1 MNRFN
6 GKLQALVGA
15 IALASLPGMAK
26 AQLAQNVSV
35 DIRALSLGNAVTA
48 DPPGISSVHYNP
60 AGLAHI
66 QGLQTD
72 VQNLLVDFNIRRE
85 FQAPNGFDVFG
96 YSDDPVVCDD
106 APDDGEGTCANFKDY
121 GVSKVSN
128 PALFVPGLKKFI
140 NWPKGIPLAA
150 PLAGAAYR
158 PPGSKITYASAIYA
172 PMVAGFA
179 QPEGDPGNYMG
190 QQVAVERITYL
201 SPAASYQIT
210 DNLAIG
216 GSVGVSY
223 QGLGMKTDLRFPN
236 ELIGVFRLIDED
248 ICAPFKKNGSIVSD
262 LLLFGVCN
270 AEEGIGPFKKF
281 GSLEVGLEQ
290 TISPSYNLGLL
301 WEPSND
307 FAFGMVYQSAS
318 PMIMKGD
325 YTVENTKGARE
336 LIAGLNS
343 SVTGKILVALL
354 GFPSYVP
361 EKETGHV
368 SLKLDYPAHFQAGV
382 KYKLFPE
389 MQFNV
394 DVGWTDYQ
402 KWQSFDFVFD
412 REVSALRIAKLLA
425 PGVTNTSLSLPLR
438 FQSPW
443 SWGIGM
449 EYSMTDRL
457 KFRLGYEPRRSAI
470 PDDRRSTMLPINNT
484 QLFGSGIGYRFDQD
498 TEIDLTA
505 AFLRSRDHIPADT
518 SGLANQT
525 GVNNLL
531 LNPYA
536 GLNVKTSARII
547 ILGAAYRTRW

>member
-1 MNRFN
+1 MKRITP
-6 GKLQALVGA
+6 KVHALA
-15 IALASLPGMAK
+15 LALALASLSDAVH
-26 AQLAQNVSV
+26 AALAQNVSV

-48 DPPGISSVHYNP
+48 DPPGVSAVHYNP
-60 AGLAHI
+60 AALSHI

-85 FQAPNGFDVFG
+85 FQAPNGFNVFG
-96 YSDDPVVCDD
+96 YSDDPVVCND
-106 APDDGEGTCANFKDY
+106 APDDGYGTCADFKDY
-121 GVSKVSN
+121 GVSKVNN
-128 PALFVPGLKKFI
+128 PALFVPGLKKLT
-140 NWPKGIPLAA
+140 NWPKGLPLAA

-158 PPGSKITYASAIYA
+158 APGSKVTYATAFYA
-172 PMVAGFA
+172 PMVAGFG
-179 QPEGDPGNYMG
+179 QLDGDPGNFMG
-190 QQVAVERITYL
+190 RQVAVERITYL
-201 SPAASYQIT
+201 SPSASYQIT
-210 DNLAIG
+210 DNLSVG
-216 GSVGVSY
+216 GSIGLSY

-236 ELIGVFRLIDED
+236 ELIGVFRLLDED
-248 ICAPFKKNGSIVSD
+248 VCAPFKKNGSIVTD

-270 AEEGIGPFKKF
+270 AEESIGPFKKF
-281 GSLEVGLEQ
+281 GSLNVGLEQ

-307 FAFGMVYQSAS
+307 FALGLVYQSSS
-318 PMIMKGD
+318 PMIMKGN
-325 YTVENTKGARE
+325 YTVSNAKGARD
-336 LIAGLNS
+336 LVAGLNS

-354 GFPSYVP
+354 GFPSFVP
-361 EKETGHV
+361 EEESGHV
-368 SLKLDYPAHFQAGV
+368 SLNLDYPAHFQAGI

-389 MQFNV
+389 LQLNF
-394 DVGWTDYQ
+394 DLGWTDFA
-402 KWQSFDFVFD
+402 KWQAFDFVFD

-425 PGVTNTSLSLPLR
+425 PGVTNTSLSLPLK

-443 SWGIGM
+443 NWGAGL

-470 PDDRRSTMLPINNT
+470 PDNRRSTMLPINNT

-498 TEIDLTA
+498 SEIDLTA
-505 AFLRSRDHIPADT
+505 AFLRSRDRIPANT

-536 GLNVKTSARII
+536 GLNVETNTKII